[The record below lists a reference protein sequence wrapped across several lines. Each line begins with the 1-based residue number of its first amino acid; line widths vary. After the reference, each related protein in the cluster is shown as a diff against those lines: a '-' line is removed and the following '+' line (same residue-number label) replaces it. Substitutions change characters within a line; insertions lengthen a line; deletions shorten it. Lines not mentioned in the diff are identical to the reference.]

1 MVGYGR
7 SEMRRASATF
17 ATALAAAGVLVLPA
31 TAQEPENVTDTPPNL
46 TTFTA
51 KARVVPNRAG
61 TPENPQGVVIH
72 SSARAVTEP
81 GYERPIFQGGY
92 ALFPRHGNY
101 NGDDFPRCDK
111 RTLDR
116 SGTEG
121 CPKRSRIGGGTGVAY
136 ADEVVTRP
144 RIEIFNGGSKLALA
158 YVTLYR
164 PALVREAIPV
174 RIQELPRGKWKYK
187 ASFSVP
193 EVLQVVAGIPIA
205 AGSLKFHVG
214 RGNLIETTSCPK
226 SRRWPYEI
234 RGHFSN
240 GSDYTYRGSSPCKP
254 PLPGR

>member
-1 MVGYGR
+1 MPKFSTVRIALVAGIAVLGVP
-7 SEMRRASATF
+7 SA
-17 ATALAAAGVLVLPA
+17 
-31 TAQEPENVTDTPPNL
+31 AQGQENVTDTPSNL

-51 KARVVPNRAG
+51 KARVTPNRAG
-61 TPENPQGVVIH
+61 TPRNPQGVVLH
-72 SSARAVTEP
+72 ASARAVTEP

-92 ALFPRHGNY
+92 TLFPRAGNY
-101 NGDDFPRCDK
+101 NGDDFPRCNR
-111 RTLDR
+111 RTLNR
-116 SGTEG
+116 WGTER
-121 CPKRSRIGGGTGVAY
+121 CPKGSRIGGGTGVAY

-193 EVLQVVAGIPIA
+193 TVLQVVAGIPIA
-205 AGSLKFHVG
+205 AGSIELEIG
-214 RGNLIETTSCPK
+214 RGNLIETTSCPQ

-234 RGHFSN
+234 HGRFSN
-240 GSDYTYRGSSPCKP
+240 GSDYTYRGSTPCKP